1 MRRFVDGNVYIGFSS
16 QDIYGV
22 KRYLSSSSVLED
34 KYWITRSDSWNP
46 LETYFNVEDFCS
58 TGGTNPYRENE
69 EFCGYTGTHISYAI
83 SVLGQ
88 RNMVVA
94 GSPGAKRSLWQYYP
108 TVEKANSTVRSVTL
122 AQGVISNVI
131 LAGTNAAGTNLISVY
146 DTSSKQETIVLDASN
161 EIEAYSITY
170 VASRNSIMFTGL
182 RFSDNKY
189 VVGEISLS

>member
-1 MRRFVDGNVYIGFSS
+1 
-16 QDIYGV
+16 
-22 KRYLSSSSVLED
+22 
-34 KYWITRSDSWNP
+34 
-46 LETYFNVEDFCS
+46 
-58 TGGTNPYRENE
+58 
-69 EFCGYTGTHISYAI
+69 
-83 SVLGQ
+83 
-88 RNMVVA
+88 
-94 GSPGAKRSLWQYYP
+94 
-108 TVEKANSTVRSVTL
+108 VTL